1 MIPESVA
8 GRNERQQNWH
18 YALFRRTLFEGSH
31 AQHIHF
37 LLCEEAPVA
46 AAEVLLGESSKL
58 YAVEFHHTVAEVLE
72 DAAHDAVLAAVNLD
86 AYLALVGVTGILDGV
101 GMYFAVLKFDA
112 VGNLLQVVCCHVLV
126 EIYMVNLLLEELG
139 VCELRGEV
147 AVVGEEKHAGGVAV
161 ESAYGVDALRTYVLD
176 EVHYGLALLWV
187 IACGDAILRL
197 VEQDINL
204 LLKGYGLVVEL
215 YFVGAHYLCSEFC
228 YSFAVH
234 CHHSCLYE
242 FIGFATAA
250 YACVGEELVETDGFV
265 RVEVLLFIFYALFQA
280 VFCIGIVAGGMLTLI
295 ALLVAAVVVV
305 ASLTLVASA
314 VESSL
319 AWLIALLTLL
329 VASLLSVGIVLAR
342 LVTLL
347 ARLVT
352 SLLSVVVVTWA
363 VASLLAWL
371 VAVLLSVVVVTW
383 AVASLLTLL
392 VASLLSVVVVA
403 WAVASLLTLLVASL
417 LSVVVVARAVSSLLT
432 LLVAAVAV
440 RLQSCAESFGAEA
453 AFVVACVGAVGI
465 KCALGVDTR
474 TLRASCHAA
483 VFSLITPCGTA
494 IALAFACSL
503 IR

>member
-1 MIPESVA
+1 MMSESVA

-37 LLCEEAPVA
+37 LLCEETPVA
-46 AAEVLLGESSKL
+46 AAEVLLGESCKL
-58 YAVEFHHTVAEVLE
+58 YAVEFHHAVAEVLE
-72 DAAHDAVLAAVNLD
+72 DAAHDAVLSAVNLD
-86 AYLALVGVTGILDGV
+86 AYLTLVGVAGILDGV

-112 VGNLLQVVCCHVLV
+112 IGNLLQVVCCHVLV
-126 EIYMVNLLLEELG
+126 EIDMVNLLLEELG

-161 ESAYGVDALRTYVLD
+161 ESVYGVDALRTYVLD

-187 IACGDAILRL
+187 VACGDAILRF

-250 YACVGEELVETDGFV
+250 YACVGEEFVETDGFV

-319 AWLIALLTLL
+319 AWLIALLTRL
-329 VASLLSVGIVLAR
+329 VALLSVGIVLAR

-392 VASLLSVVVVA
+392 IASLLSVVVVA
-403 WAVASLLTLLVASL
+403 WAVASLLTLLVAVL
-417 LSVVVVARAVSSLLT
+417 LSVVVVARAVASLLT

-440 RLQSCAESFGAEA
+440 RLQSCAETFGAEA

>member
-1 MIPESVA
+1 MMPESVA

-58 YAVEFHHTVAEVLE
+58 YAVELHHTVAEVLE
-72 DAAHDAVLAAVNLD
+72 DAAHDAVFPAVNLD
-86 AYLALVGVTGILDGV
+86 AYLTLVGVAGILDGV
-101 GMYFAVLKFDA
+101 GMYFAVLKFDS

-126 EIYMVNLLLEELG
+126 KIDMVNLLLEELG

-187 IACGDAILRL
+187 VACGDAILRL

-250 YACVGEELVETDGFV
+250 YACVGEEFVETDGFV

-319 AWLIALLTLL
+319 AWLIALLTRL
-329 VASLLSVGIVLAR
+329 VALLSVGIVLAW

-347 ARLVT
+347 ARLVA

-371 VAVLLSVVVVTW
+371 VTSLLSVVVVTW

-417 LSVVVVARAVSSLLT
+417 LSVVVVARAVASLLT

-474 TLRASCHAA
+474 TLWASCHAA

>member
-1 MIPESVA
+1 MMSESVA

-18 YALFRRTLFEGSH
+18 YALFCRTLFEGSH

-46 AAEVLLGESSKL
+46 AAEVLLGESCKL
-58 YAVEFHHTVAEVLE
+58 YAVEFHHAVAEVLE
-72 DAAHDAVLAAVNLD
+72 DAAHDAVLSAVNLD
-86 AYLALVGVTGILDGV
+86 AYLTLVGVAGILDGV

-126 EIYMVNLLLEELG
+126 EIDMVNLLLEELG

-319 AWLIALLTLL
+319 AWLIALLTRL
-329 VASLLSVGIVLAR
+329 VALLSVGIVLAR

-347 ARLVT
+347 VRLVT

-392 VASLLSVVVVA
+392 IASLLSVVVVA

-417 LSVVVVARAVSSLLT
+417 LSVVVVARAVASLLT

-440 RLQSCAESFGAEA
+440 RLQSCAEAFGAEA

>member
-1 MIPESVA
+1 MMPESVA

-18 YALFRRTLFEGSH
+18 YTLFRRTLFEGSH
-31 AQHIHF
+31 TQHIHF

-46 AAEVLLGESSKL
+46 AAEVLLGESCKL
-58 YAVEFHHTVAEVLE
+58 YAVEFHHAVAEVLE
-72 DAAHDAVLAAVNLD
+72 DAAHDAVLSAVNLD
-86 AYLALVGVTGILDGV
+86 AYLTLVGVAGILDGV

-112 VGNLLQVVCCHVLV
+112 IGNLLQVVCCHVLV
-126 EIYMVNLLLEELG
+126 EIDMVNLLLEELG

-161 ESAYGVDALRTYVLD
+161 ESAYGVDTLRTYVLD

-187 IACGDAILRL
+187 VACGDAILRL

-319 AWLIALLTLL
+319 AWLIALLTRL
-329 VASLLSVGIVLAR
+329 VALLSVGIVLAW

-347 ARLVT
+347 ARLVA

-371 VAVLLSVVVVTW
+371 VTSLLSVVVVTW

-440 RLQSCAESFGAEA
+440 RLQSCAEAFGAEA

>member
-1 MIPESVA
+1 MMLESVA

-18 YALFRRTLFEGSH
+18 YALFCRTLFEGSH
-31 AQHIHF
+31 TQHIHF

-46 AAEVLLGESSKL
+46 ATEVLLGESSKL

-72 DAAHDAVLAAVNLD
+72 DAAHDAVLSAVNLD
-86 AYLALVGVTGILDGV
+86 AYLALVCVAGILDGV

-126 EIYMVNLLLEELG
+126 EIDMVNLLLEELG

-187 IACGDAILRL
+187 VACGDAILRL

-250 YACVGEELVETDGFV
+250 YACVGEEFVETDGFV

-319 AWLIALLTLL
+319 AWLIALLTRL
-329 VASLLSVGIVLAR
+329 VALLSVGIVLAR

-347 ARLVT
+347 ARLVA

-417 LSVVVVARAVSSLLT
+417 LSVVVVARAVASLLT

>member
-1 MIPESVA
+1 MMSESVA

-18 YALFRRTLFEGSH
+18 YALFCRTLFEGSH

-46 AAEVLLGESSKL
+46 AAEVLLGESCKL
-58 YAVEFHHTVAEVLE
+58 YAVEFHHAVAEVLE
-72 DAAHDAVLAAVNLD
+72 DAAHDAVLSAVNLD
-86 AYLALVGVTGILDGV
+86 AYLTLVGVAGILDGV

-112 VGNLLQVVCCHVLV
+112 IGNLLQVVCCHVLV
-126 EIYMVNLLLEELG
+126 EIDMVNLLLEELG

-187 IACGDAILRL
+187 VACGDAILRL

-319 AWLIALLTLL
+319 AWLIALLTRL
-329 VASLLSVGIVLAR
+329 VTLLSVGIVLAR

-363 VASLLAWL
+363 VASLLARL
-371 VAVLLSVVVVTW
+371 VTSLLSVVVVTW

-392 VASLLSVVVVA
+392 IASLLSVVVVA
-403 WAVASLLTLLVASL
+403 WAVASLLTLLVAVL
-417 LSVVVVARAVSSLLT
+417 LSVVVVARAVASLLT

-440 RLQSCAESFGAEA
+440 RLQSCAEAFGAEA

>member
-1 MIPESVA
+1 MMSESVA

-18 YALFRRTLFEGSH
+18 YALFCRTLFEGSH

-46 AAEVLLGESSKL
+46 AAEVLLGESCKL
-58 YAVEFHHTVAEVLE
+58 YAVEFHHAVAEVLE
-72 DAAHDAVLAAVNLD
+72 DAAHDAVLSAVNLD
-86 AYLALVGVTGILDGV
+86 AYLTLVGVAGILDGV

-126 EIYMVNLLLEELG
+126 EIDMVNLLLEELG
-139 VCELRGEV
+139 MCELRGEV

-187 IACGDAILRL
+187 VACGDAILRF

-265 RVEVLLFIFYALFQA
+265 RVEVLLFIFYALFQT

-319 AWLIALLTLL
+319 AWLIALLTRL
-329 VASLLSVGIVLAR
+329 VALLSVGIVLAR

-347 ARLVT
+347 ARLVA

-371 VAVLLSVVVVTW
+371 VSVLLSVVVVTW

-392 VASLLSVVVVA
+392 VASLLSVVVVT

-417 LSVVVVARAVSSLLT
+417 LSVVVVARAVASLLT

-440 RLQSCAESFGAEA
+440 RLQSCAETFGAEA

>member
-1 MIPESVA
+1 MMSESVA

-18 YALFRRTLFEGSH
+18 YALFCRTLFEGSH

-46 AAEVLLGESSKL
+46 AAEVLLGESCKL
-58 YAVEFHHTVAEVLE
+58 YAVEFHHAVAEVLE
-72 DAAHDAVLAAVNLD
+72 DAAHDAVLSAVNLD
-86 AYLALVGVTGILDGV
+86 AYLTLVGVAGILDGV

-126 EIYMVNLLLEELG
+126 EIDMVNLLLEELG

-215 YFVGAHYLCSEFC
+215 YFVGAHNLCSEFC

-250 YACVGEELVETDGFV
+250 YACVGEEFVETDGFV

-319 AWLIALLTLL
+319 AWLIALLTRL
-329 VASLLSVGIVLAR
+329 VALLSVGIVLAW

-347 ARLVT
+347 AWLVA

-363 VASLLAWL
+363 VAS
-371 VAVLLSVVVVTW
+371 LLSVVVVTW

-417 LSVVVVARAVSSLLT
+417 LSVVVVARAVASLLT

-474 TLRASCHAA
+474 TLWASCHAA

>member
-1 MIPESVA
+1 MMSESVA

-18 YALFRRTLFEGSH
+18 YALFCRTLFEGSH

-46 AAEVLLGESSKL
+46 AAEVLLGESCKL

-72 DAAHDAVLAAVNLD
+72 DAAHDAVLSAVNLD
-86 AYLALVGVTGILDGV
+86 AYLTLVGVAGILDGV

-126 EIYMVNLLLEELG
+126 EIDMVNLLLEELG

-319 AWLIALLTLL
+319 AWLIALLTRL
-329 VASLLSVGIVLAR
+329 VALLSVGIVLAR

-347 ARLVT
+347 AQLVA

-371 VAVLLSVVVVTW
+371 VTSLLSVVVVTW

-417 LSVVVVARAVSSLLT
+417 LSVVVVARAVASLLAW
-432 LLVAAVAV
+432 LVTAVAV
-440 RLQSCAESFGAEA
+440 RLQSCAEAFGAEA

-465 KCALGVDTR
+465 KCALCVDTR

>member
-1 MIPESVA
+1 MMPESVA

-18 YALFRRTLFEGSH
+18 YAFFRRTLFEGSH

-46 AAEVLLGESSKL
+46 AAEVLLGESCKL

-72 DAAHDAVLAAVNLD
+72 DAAHDAVLSAVNLD
-86 AYLALVGVTGILDGV
+86 AYLTLVGVAGILDGV

-126 EIYMVNLLLEELG
+126 EIDMVNLLLEELG

-319 AWLIALLTLL
+319 AWLIALLTRL
-329 VASLLSVGIVLAR
+329 VALLSVGIVLAR

-392 VASLLSVVVVA
+392 VAV
-403 WAVASLLTLLVASL
+403 L
-417 LSVVVVARAVSSLLT
+417 LSVVVVARAVASLLT

-440 RLQSCAESFGAEA
+440 RLQSCAEAFGAEA

>member
-1 MIPESVA
+1 MMSESVA

-18 YALFRRTLFEGSH
+18 YALFCRTLFEGSH

-46 AAEVLLGESSKL
+46 AAEVLLGESCKL
-58 YAVEFHHTVAEVLE
+58 YAVEFHHAVAEVLE
-72 DAAHDAVLAAVNLD
+72 DAAHDAVLSAVNLD
-86 AYLALVGVTGILDGV
+86 AYLTLVGVAGILDGV

-126 EIYMVNLLLEELG
+126 EIDMVNLLLEELG

-319 AWLIALLTLL
+319 AWL
-329 VASLLSVGIVLAR
+329 VA
-342 LVTLL
+342 
-347 ARLVT
+347 

-440 RLQSCAESFGAEA
+440 RLQSCAEAFGAEA

>member
-1 MIPESVA
+1 MMPESVA

-46 AAEVLLGESSKL
+46 AAEVLLGESCKL
-58 YAVEFHHTVAEVLE
+58 YAVELHHTVAEVLE
-72 DAAHDAVLAAVNLD
+72 DAAHDAVFPAVNLD
-86 AYLALVGVTGILDGV
+86 AYLTLVGVAGILDGV
-101 GMYFAVLKFDA
+101 GMYFAVLKFDS

-126 EIYMVNLLLEELG
+126 KIDMVNLLLEELG

-187 IACGDAILRL
+187 VACGDAILRL

-319 AWLIALLTLL
+319 AWLIALLTRL
-329 VASLLSVGIVLAR
+329 VALLSVGIVLAW

-347 ARLVT
+347 ARLVA

-371 VAVLLSVVVVTW
+371 VTSLLSVVVVTW

-417 LSVVVVARAVSSLLT
+417 LSVVVVARAVASLLT

>member
-1 MIPESVA
+1 MMSESVA

-18 YALFRRTLFEGSH
+18 YALFCRTLFEGSH

-46 AAEVLLGESSKL
+46 AAEVLLGESCKL

-72 DAAHDAVLAAVNLD
+72 DTAHDAVLSAVNLD
-86 AYLALVGVTGILDGV
+86 AYLTLVGVAGILDGV

-126 EIYMVNLLLEELG
+126 EIDMVNLLLEELG

-319 AWLIALLTLL
+319 AWLIALLTRL
-329 VASLLSVGIVLAR
+329 VALLSVGIVLAR

-347 ARLVT
+347 AQ
-352 SLLSVVVVTWA
+352 
-363 VASLLAWL
+363 
-371 VAVLLSVVVVTW
+371 
-383 AVASLLTLL
+383 
-392 VASLLSVVVVA
+392 
-403 WAVASLLTLLVASL
+403 LVASL

>member
-1 MIPESVA
+1 MMSESVA

-18 YALFRRTLFEGSH
+18 YALFCRTLFEGSH

-46 AAEVLLGESSKL
+46 AAEVLLGESCKL
-58 YAVEFHHTVAEVLE
+58 YAVEFHHAVAEVLE
-72 DAAHDAVLAAVNLD
+72 DAAHDAVLSAVNLD
-86 AYLALVGVTGILDGV
+86 AYLTLVGVAGILDGV

-126 EIYMVNLLLEELG
+126 EIDMVNLLLEELG

-187 IACGDAILRL
+187 VACGDAILRL

-319 AWLIALLTLL
+319 AWLIALLT
-329 VASLLSVGIVLAR
+329 R

-363 VASLLAWL
+363 VASLL
-371 VAVLLSVVVVTW
+371 
-383 AVASLLTLL
+383 TLL
-392 VASLLSVVVVA
+392 IASLLSVVVVA
-403 WAVASLLTLLVASL
+403 WAVASLLTLLVAVL
-417 LSVVVVARAVSSLLT
+417 LSVVVVARAVASLLT

-440 RLQSCAESFGAEA
+440 RLQSCAETFGAEA

>member
-1 MIPESVA
+1 MMPESVA

-46 AAEVLLGESSKL
+46 AAEVLLGESCKL

-86 AYLALVGVTGILDGV
+86 AYLTLVGVAGILDGV

-126 EIYMVNLLLEELG
+126 EIDMVNLLLEELG

-187 IACGDAILRL
+187 IACGDAILRF

-319 AWLIALLTLL
+319 AWLIALLTRL
-329 VASLLSVGIVLAR
+329 VALLSVGIVLAW

-347 ARLVT
+347 ARLVA

-392 VASLLSVVVVA
+392 IASLLSVVVVA
-403 WAVASLLTLLVASL
+403 WAVA
-417 LSVVVVARAVSSLLT
+417 SLLT

>member
-1 MIPESVA
+1 MMPESVA

-18 YALFRRTLFEGSH
+18 YTLFRRTLFEGSH
-31 AQHIHF
+31 TQHIHF

-46 AAEVLLGESSKL
+46 AAEVLLGESCKL
-58 YAVEFHHTVAEVLE
+58 YAVEFHHAVAEVLE
-72 DAAHDAVLAAVNLD
+72 DAAHDAVLSAVNLD
-86 AYLALVGVTGILDGV
+86 AYLTLVGVAGILDGV

-112 VGNLLQVVCCHVLV
+112 IGNLLQVVCCHVLV
-126 EIYMVNLLLEELG
+126 EIDMVNLLLEELG

-161 ESAYGVDALRTYVLD
+161 ESAYGVDTLRTYVLD

-187 IACGDAILRL
+187 VACGDAILRL

-305 ASLTLVASA
+305 AS
-314 VESSL
+314 
-319 AWLIALLTLL
+319 
-329 VASLLSVGIVLAR
+329 R
-342 LVTLL
+342 L
-347 ARLVT
+347 
-352 SLLSVVVVTWA
+352 
-363 VASLLAWL
+363 
-371 VAVLLSVVVVTW
+371 
-383 AVASLLTLL
+383 
-392 VASLLSVVVVA
+392 
-403 WAVASLLTLLVASL
+403 
-417 LSVVVVARAVSSLLT
+417 
-432 LLVAAVAV
+432 
-440 RLQSCAESFGAEA
+440 G
-453 AFVVACVGAVGI
+453 
-465 KCALGVDTR
+465 
-474 TLRASCHAA
+474 
-483 VFSLITPCGTA
+483 
-494 IALAFACSL
+494 
-503 IR
+503 